1 MVAQVPTKRA
11 SSVVQVATLSRQP
24 DRWQLDV
31 VVTDDDS
38 DIAPRVRT
46 WQPQLAI
53 HSRGQGLQVILRIHA
68 RAPAVTV
75 DIVRRSPPASGC
87 VELLSCSVSTQR
99 GAPAVVRR
107 AFTLTASFAQQLEAA
122 LREGTTGYSV
132 AVEMLKPVDHD

>member
-1 MVAQVPTKRA
+1 MVAQVSTIRA

-24 DRWQLDV
+24 DRWQLDI
-31 VVTDDDS
+31 VVTDDDA
-38 DIAPRVRT
+38 DIAPRVRA

-53 HSRGQGLQVILRIHA
+53 HSRGRGLQLILRIHA

-75 DIVRRSPPASGC
+75 DIVRRSAPAAGC
-87 VELLSCSVSTQR
+87 VELLSCSISTQR

-132 AVEMLKPVDHD
+132 AVEMLKPIDHD